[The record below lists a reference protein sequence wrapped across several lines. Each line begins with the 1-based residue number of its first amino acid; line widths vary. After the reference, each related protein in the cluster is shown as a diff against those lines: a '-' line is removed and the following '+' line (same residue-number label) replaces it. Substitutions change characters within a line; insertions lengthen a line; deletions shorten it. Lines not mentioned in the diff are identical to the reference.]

1 MIDKTRTLL
10 VTTALSYA
18 NGAIHLGHLLEQ
30 IQADIW
36 VRFQRLQGH
45 RVLFISGDDTHGAP
59 VMLQA
64 ERLGVTPEQ
73 LIAQMQAEHQRDFKA
88 FSISFDHY
96 YTTHSP
102 ENQLLLETIY
112 HRLQQQ
118 GVITSQT
125 IEQLYDPQQQ
135 QFLSD
140 RFIQGHCPRC
150 EAADQYGDH
159 CEQCG
164 ATYEA
169 TELHHPHSTL
179 TGAVP
184 VLRQSDH
191 FFFDLP
197 AFSDWLQTWTRSG
210 SLPDTMVNKLQEW
223 FHCGL
228 KPWDITRDAPYF
240 GFAIPDAPDQYFY
253 VWLDAPI
260 GYMAICQHFC
270 QQQPTLSFEQL
281 WSPEST
287 AELYHFIGKDIVYFH
302 SLFWPAVLKSAGFR
316 LPTKIFV
323 HGFVTVNGTKMS
335 KSRGTFITA
344 HTYLQHCDADYL
356 RYYYAAKTTASIE
369 DLDLHLEDF
378 RQRVNSDLV
387 NKIVNLAARCASFLQ
402 QQFANQLAA
411 TLFDPLL
418 YQIFMDAE
426 PLIAK
431 AYNSRDCAKAIRQI
445 QQLADRANAFID
457 QQAPWQL
464 AKQPEQRERLHAV
477 CSLGIHCFRLLMI
490 YLKPVVPSLVQ
501 RAELFLNEEL
511 AWTAIHQP
519 PLLNHRLNPFTPLL
533 RRLEPG
539 QIKAILEES
548 ASGSVATTAPTS
560 SPAAA
565 DSSAYEPQ
573 ATPITLDDFSRVDLR
588 VARILQADVV
598 PGADKLLKLQL
609 DVGAAETRQVF
620 AGIKSAYPPEALVGR
635 LTIMVANL
643 APRKMRFGISEGMV
657 LAAGAGG
664 SEIFLLQPDSGAQP
678 GMRVK

>member
-1 MIDKTRTLL
+1 MIDNTRTLL
-10 VTTALSYA
+10 VTTALPYA
-18 NGAIHLGHLLEQ
+18 NGPLHLGHLLEQ

-45 RVLFISGDDTHGAP
+45 QVTFLCADDAHGAP
-59 VMLQA
+59 IMLKAQQ
-64 ERLGVTPEQ
+64 LGVTPEQ
-73 LIAQMQAEHQRDFKA
+73 LIAQSQAEHQRDSKEFA
-88 FSISFDHY
+88 ISFDHY
-96 YTTHSP
+96 HTTHSP
-102 ENQLLLETIY
+102 ENQQLLETIY
-112 HRLQQQ
+112 HRLQAQ
-118 GVITSQT
+118 GVINSQT

-135 QFLSD
+135 QFLPD

-150 EAADQYGDH
+150 QAADQYGDH

-164 ATYEA
+164 ATYDA
-169 TELHHPHSTL
+169 AELLQPRSTL

-184 VLRQSDH
+184 VLRQSEH
-191 FFFDLP
+191 YFFDLP
-197 AFSDWLQTWTRSG
+197 RFSEWLPIWTRSG
-210 SLPDTMVNKLQEW
+210 TLPDAVVNKLQEW
-223 FHCGL
+223 FRSNL

-240 GFAIPDAPDQYFY
+240 GFAIPNAPDKYFY

-260 GYMAICQHFC
+260 GYMATCQHYC
-270 QQQPTLSFEQL
+270 QQQPTLSFEQF
-281 WSPEST
+281 WNPEST
-287 AELYHFIGKDIVYFH
+287 TELYHFIGKDIVYFH

-335 KSRGTFITA
+335 KSRGTFIEA
-344 HTYLQHCDADYL
+344 RTYLQHCDADYL
-356 RYYYAAKTTASIE
+356 RYYYAAKSTASID
-369 DLDLHLEDF
+369 DLDLYLEDF

-402 QQFANQLAA
+402 KQFENQLAA
-411 TLFDPLL
+411 TLIDPLL
-418 YQIFMDAE
+418 YQAFVDAE
-426 PLIAK
+426 PLIAE

-464 AKQPEQRERLHAV
+464 AKQPEQREQLHAV

-490 YLKPVVPSLVQ
+490 YLKPVVPALVQ

-511 AWTAIHQP
+511 TWSGIQQ
-519 PLLNHRLNPFTPLL
+519 PLLNHQLNPFTPLL
-533 RRLEPG
+533 RRLEPT
-539 QIKAILEES
+539 QIKALLESSSMES
-548 ASGSVATTAPTS
+548 ATDHCPGSPPAPTS
-560 SPAAA
+560 SSTTAKA
-565 DSSAYEPQ
+565 PQ
-573 ATPITLDDFSRVDLR
+573 APIDLDDFTRVDLR
-588 VARILQADVV
+588 VARILQAEAV

-609 DVGAAETRQVF
+609 DLGGETRQVF
-620 AGIKSAYPPEALVGR
+620 AGIKSAYSPELLVGR

-643 APRKMRFGISEGMV
+643 APRKMRFGLSEGMV

-678 GMRVK
+678 GMRVQ